1 MKHTLLFIIC
11 FLTTTLIVAQP
22 VNRDSTRAQGMRYMQ
37 KFLLLTDSQV
47 RAITDLTIQEEKKN
61 EAMNKASLSPEVRKI
76 QMENNYSD
84 YMKAIK
90 KILNKDQWD
99 QYVVFRES
107 RRNQL
112 VEDAK
117 KKKIKVEL
125 GKIKD

>member
-1 MKHTLLFIIC
+1 MKHTLLLIIF
-11 FLTTTLIVAQP
+11 FLITTLIVAQP

-37 KFLLLTDSQV
+37 KFLLLTDIQV
-47 RAITDLTIQEEKKN
+47 KAITDLTIQEEKKN
-61 EAMNKASLSPEVRKI
+61 EAMNKASLLPEVRKI
-76 QMENNYSD
+76 QMQNNYSD

-90 KILNKDQWD
+90 KILNKEQWD